1 MALTKA
7 TQNVLEGIVS
17 TGSTGVSAGSFVV
30 AQQYKITALGTTTQ
44 TQWNTIAGTTGQ
56 TYVVGSL
63 FTAATTGASSGTGA
77 AAVARTL
84 ANRFADFVSPLDFG
98 AVGDGSTN
106 DLAAVK
112 LALESGR
119 PVDGNGRTYGISG
132 SCIPTSIV
140 GLQNAN
146 FIQLAPTTASV
157 ATINI
162 IDKSDFF
169 IDNVKINMGSVEN
182 TGASDDS
189 SKSGLRIVSS
199 NENTVFNENFRI
211 TRVTVTGNGNGSRIQ
226 IRSGKRFTVD
236 NCLVTDCIA
245 AFSPDPTD
253 DIMNGIDIGAC
264 ANYTLSNTNV
274 YNLQTRLTSGPFIG
288 LTRRFTRGILITE
301 SRDCTIVGCNVTN
314 VDQCFDFSGGIAGV
328 TYQGNRRWTLSGCTA
343 NGGLTYGFKFANV
356 AHNGL
361 VTGCIANNSG
371 FCGFVVSPAS
381 NYSIDPS
388 YQTQNIDFVG
398 CKVVNV
404 TGEFNG
410 NAQGFRLMAG
420 GTVTD
425 YPRGIRFISC
435 SVQDTQTPIT
445 TLTAFASD
453 VVKVEYPTT
462 GYDKAIANQIIGC
475 TSDAGITHSSGISPN
490 ICQVTGTATQTITSA
505 SYQALNWNQ
514 NFIDFAGLHNTSLNN
529 NLIYVKSPGWYRVSA
544 QIEFEANAT
553 GKRALRFTKNGNII
567 DRTTVQLVANSE
579 ILTLSTNTVVFLSSG
594 DNIAV
599 WAFQNSG
606 GNLNVNSNESQF
618 MITKIDG

>member
-1 MALTKA
+1 MSLTKA

-17 TGSTGVSAGSFVV
+17 TGSTGVSAGSFIV

-44 TQWNTIAGTTGQ
+44 LQWNTIAGTTGQ

-63 FTAATTGASSGTGA
+63 FTAATNGASSGNGA

-98 AVGDGSTN
+98 AVGDGVTD
-106 DLAAVK
+106 DLAGVK

-119 PVDGNGRTYGISG
+119 PVDGGGRTYAISG
-132 SCIPTSIV
+132 SCTPTSIV

-189 SKSGLRIVSS
+189 SKCGLRIVSS
-199 NENTVFNENFRI
+199 NENTLFNKNFRI

-245 AFSPDPTD
+245 AFSPDPTN

-264 ANYTLSNTNV
+264 ADYTLSNTNV
-274 YNLQTRLTSGPFIG
+274 YNLQTRLTTG

-343 NGGLTYGFKFANV
+343 NNGLTYGFKFANV

-371 FCGFVVSPAS
+371 FCGFVVSPS
-381 NYSIDPS
+381 SDPSIDPS
-388 YQTQNIDFVG
+388 YQTQKIDFVG

-404 TGEFNG
+404 TGEFIG
-410 NAQGFRLMAG
+410 TAQGFRVMAG

-445 TLTAFASD
+445 TTTAFFSD
-453 VVKVEYPTT
+453 VVKVVYPTT

-490 ICQVTGTATQTITSA
+490 ICQVTGTASQAITSG
-505 SYQALNWNQ
+505 SYQALNWDQ
-514 NFIDFAGLHNTSLNN
+514 NFIDNTGLHSTTSNN

-544 QIEFEANAT
+544 QIEFAANAT
-553 GKRALRFTKNGNII
+553 GKRALRFTKNGVVV

-579 ILTLSTNTVVFLSSG
+579 TLTLSTNTVVFLSSG
-594 DNIAV
+594 DNIGV

-606 GNLNVNSNESQF
+606 VNLNVNSNESQF